1 MQSKHHKLNIEEDKR
16 NPKANF
22 FKCLG
27 IFLQLAFSNPKKIVR
42 VEIIL
47 LLVFRKEEDLLSK
60 ERISREEK
68 MSQIQEKLEAGV
80 REIFES
86 GKYEDYIATMAKF
99 PHYSINNCILIVSQC
114 PEASHVCGYKKWQTD
129 FNRVVNR
136 NEHGIMIIAPITY
149 KADVEE
155 PVYDAQS
162 HPVLDSSGK
171 QVTETV
177 TREFQGFRPAYV
189 FDVSQTSGEPLPT
202 LANMLQDGV
211 EDFERLRD
219 VLIAISP
226 VPISFEVIS
235 GGANGY
241 FSPASQCIVVN
252 VGMSELQT
260 IKTMIHEIAHATLGH
275 GGKEDK
281 WDRETKEVQAE
292 SVAYWVTQML
302 GLDTSYYSF
311 GYISGWSKDR
321 EVTELKENLDLIKT
335 TADKISADL
344 ERELSKSVEK
354 EEFLEVEQKEVLQA
368 KRKKVR

>member
-1 MQSKHHKLNIEEDKR
+1 MSRE
-16 NPKANF
+16 
-22 FKCLG
+22 
-27 IFLQLAFSNPKKIVR
+27 R
-42 VEIIL
+42 V
-47 LLVFRKEEDLLSK
+47 
-60 ERISREEK
+60 SREER

-80 REIFES
+80 REIFDSE
-86 GKYEDYIATMAKF
+86 KYKDYISTMAKF

-136 NEHGIMIIAPITY
+136 NEHGIMIIAPMTY

-155 PVYDAQS
+155 AVFDS
-162 HPVLDSSGK
+162 ENHPVLDSNGK

-189 FDVSQTSGEPLPT
+189 FDVSQTSGDPLPT
-202 LANMLQDGV
+202 LATMLSGGV
-211 EDFERLRD
+211 EDFENMKD
-219 VLIAISP
+219 ILIAISP
-226 VPISFEVIS
+226 VPISFEEIT

-241 FSPASQCIVVN
+241 FSPATQSIVVKE
-252 VGMSELQT
+252 GMSELQT

-275 GGKEDK
+275 GGKDDK

-292 SVAYWVTQML
+292 SVAYWVTQMV
-302 GLDTSYYSF
+302 GLDTSDYSF

-344 ERELSKSVEK
+344 ERELSKTAEK
-354 EEFLEVEQKEVLQA
+354 TKDIEPEEEQAEQT

>member
-1 MQSKHHKLNIEEDKR
+1 M
-16 NPKANF
+16 
-22 FKCLG
+22 G
-27 IFLQLAFSNPKKIVR
+27 
-42 VEIIL
+42 
-47 LLVFRKEEDLLSK
+47 KEEDLLSR
-60 ERISREEK
+60 ERISREER

-80 REIFES
+80 REIFDSE
-86 GKYEDYIATMAKF
+86 KYKDYISTMAKF

-136 NEHGIMIIAPITY
+136 NEHGIMIIAPMTY

-155 PVYDAQS
+155 AVFDS
-162 HPVLDSSGK
+162 ENHPVLDSNGK

-189 FDVSQTSGEPLPT
+189 FDVSQTSGDPLPT
-202 LANMLQDGV
+202 LATMLSGGV
-211 EDFERLRD
+211 EDFENMKD
-219 VLIAISP
+219 ILIAISP
-226 VPISFEVIS
+226 VPISFEKIT

-241 FSPASQCIVVN
+241 FSPATQSIVVKE
-252 VGMSELQT
+252 GMSELQT

-275 GGKEDK
+275 GGKDDK

-292 SVAYWVTQML
+292 SVAYWVTQMV
-302 GLDTSYYSF
+302 GLDTSDYSF

-344 ERELSKSVEK
+344 ERELLKSIEQTEDLK
-354 EEFLEVEQKEVLQA
+354 PGVEQAEQA

>member
-1 MQSKHHKLNIEEDKR
+1 M
-16 NPKANF
+16 
-22 FKCLG
+22 
-27 IFLQLAFSNPKKIVR
+27 
-42 VEIIL
+42 
-47 LLVFRKEEDLLSK
+47 SK
-60 ERISREEK
+60 ERVSREER

-86 GKYEDYIATMAKF
+86 GKYEDYIATMSKF

-114 PEASHVCGYKKWQTD
+114 PEATHVCGYKKWQTD
-129 FNRVVNR
+129 FNRAVNR

-155 PVYDAQS
+155 PVYDAES
-162 HPVLDSSGK
+162 HPVVDANGK

-202 LANMLQDGV
+202 LANMLNGSV
-211 EDFERLRD
+211 EEFEQMRD

-226 VPISFEVIS
+226 VPISFEEIS

-241 FSPASQCIVVN
+241 YSPASQCIVVKAD
-252 VGMSELQT
+252 MSQLQT

-292 SVAYWVTQML
+292 SVAFWVAQMM
-302 GLDTSYYSF
+302 GLDTSDYSF

-335 TADKISADL
+335 TADKITSDL
-344 ERELSKSVEK
+344 EKELTKKVDKTESLEAVN
-354 EEFLEVEQKEVLQA
+354 EEVAQN

>member
-1 MQSKHHKLNIEEDKR
+1 MK
-16 NPKANF
+16 
-22 FKCLG
+22 
-27 IFLQLAFSNPKKIVR
+27 

-47 LLVFRKEEDLLSK
+47 LLVLGKEEDLLSK
-60 ERISREEK
+60 ERVSREER
-68 MSQIQEKLEAGV
+68 MSQIQEKLEQGV

-86 GKYEDYIATMAKF
+86 GKYEEYIATMSKF

-114 PEASHVCGYKKWQTD
+114 PEASHVCGFKKWQTD
-129 FNRVVNR
+129 FNRVVNKH
-136 NEHGIMIIAPITY
+136 EHGIMIIAPITY

-155 PVYDAQS
+155 PVYDSAS
-162 HPVLDSSGK
+162 HPVVDENGK

-202 LANMLQDGV
+202 LANMLQGGV
-211 EDFERLRD
+211 EDFENMRD
-219 VLIAISP
+219 ILIAISP
-226 VPISFEVIS
+226 VPVSFEAIS

-241 FSPASQCIVVN
+241 FSPTNQCIVIKE
-252 VGMSELQT
+252 GMSELQT

-275 GGKEDK
+275 GNKEDK

-292 SVAYWVTQML
+292 SVAYWVAQMM
-302 GLDTSYYSF
+302 GLDTSDYSF
-311 GYISGWSKDR
+311 GYIIGWSKDR

-335 TADKISADL
+335 TADKITSDL
-344 ERELSKSVEK
+344 ERELSKKVDKTESLEAPD
-354 EEFLEVEQKEVLQA
+354 EEVTQA

>member
-1 MQSKHHKLNIEEDKR
+1 MSRE
-16 NPKANF
+16 
-22 FKCLG
+22 
-27 IFLQLAFSNPKKIVR
+27 R
-42 VEIIL
+42 V
-47 LLVFRKEEDLLSK
+47 
-60 ERISREEK
+60 SREER

-80 REIFES
+80 REIFDSE
-86 GKYEDYIATMAKF
+86 KYKDYISTMAKF

-136 NEHGIMIIAPITY
+136 NEHGIMIIAPMTY

-155 PVYDAQS
+155 AVFDS
-162 HPVLDSSGK
+162 ENHPVLDSNGK

-189 FDVSQTSGEPLPT
+189 FDVSQTSGDPLPT
-202 LANMLQDGV
+202 LATMLSGGV
-211 EDFERLRD
+211 EDFEKMKD
-219 VLIAISP
+219 ILIAISP
-226 VPISFEVIS
+226 VPISFEEIT

-241 FSPASQCIVVN
+241 FSPATQSIVVKE
-252 VGMSELQT
+252 GMSELQT

-275 GGKEDK
+275 GGKDDK

-292 SVAYWVTQML
+292 SVAYWVTQMV
-302 GLDTSYYSF
+302 GLDTSDYSF

-344 ERELSKSVEK
+344 ERELSKN
-354 EEFLEVEQKEVLQA
+354 VEQTEDLNPEEEQAEQA

>member
-1 MQSKHHKLNIEEDKR
+1 M
-16 NPKANF
+16 
-22 FKCLG
+22 
-27 IFLQLAFSNPKKIVR
+27 
-42 VEIIL
+42 
-47 LLVFRKEEDLLSK
+47 SK
-60 ERISREEK
+60 ERVSREER

-86 GKYEDYIATMAKF
+86 GKYEDYIATMSKF

-114 PEASHVCGYKKWQTD
+114 PEATHVCGYKKWQTD

-155 PVYDAQS
+155 PVYDAES
-162 HPVLDSSGK
+162 HPVVDANGK

-177 TREFQGFRPAYV
+177 TKEFQGFRPAYV

-202 LANMLQDGV
+202 LANMLSGSV
-211 EDFERLRD
+211 EDFEQMRD

-226 VPISFEVIS
+226 VPISFEEIS

-241 FSPASQCIVVN
+241 YSPASQCIVVKAD
-252 VGMSELQT
+252 MSQLQT

-292 SVAYWVTQML
+292 SVAFWVAQMM
-302 GLDTSYYSF
+302 GLDTSDYSF

-335 TADKISADL
+335 TADKITSDL
-344 ERELSKSVEK
+344 EKELSKKVDKTESL
-354 EEFLEVEQKEVLQA
+354 EEVSEEVAQN

>member
-1 MQSKHHKLNIEEDKR
+1 MSRE
-16 NPKANF
+16 
-22 FKCLG
+22 
-27 IFLQLAFSNPKKIVR
+27 R
-42 VEIIL
+42 V
-47 LLVFRKEEDLLSK
+47 
-60 ERISREEK
+60 SREER

-80 REIFES
+80 REIFDSE
-86 GKYEDYIATMAKF
+86 KYKDYISTMAKF

-136 NEHGIMIIAPITY
+136 NEHGIMIIAPMTY

-155 PVYDAQS
+155 AVYDS
-162 HPVLDSSGK
+162 ENHPVLDSNGK

-189 FDVSQTSGEPLPT
+189 FDVSQTSGDPLPT
-202 LANMLQDGV
+202 LATMLSGGV
-211 EDFERLRD
+211 EDFEKMKD
-219 VLIAISP
+219 ILIAISP
-226 VPISFEVIS
+226 VPISFEEIT

-241 FSPASQCIVVN
+241 FSPATQSIVVKE
-252 VGMSELQT
+252 GMSELQT

-275 GGKEDK
+275 GGKDDK

-292 SVAYWVTQML
+292 SVAYWVTQMV
-302 GLDTSYYSF
+302 GLDTSDYSF

-344 ERELSKSVEK
+344 ERELSKTAEK
-354 EEFLEVEQKEVLQA
+354 TKDIEPEEEQAEQT

>member
-1 MQSKHHKLNIEEDKR
+1 MSRE
-16 NPKANF
+16 
-22 FKCLG
+22 
-27 IFLQLAFSNPKKIVR
+27 R
-42 VEIIL
+42 V
-47 LLVFRKEEDLLSK
+47 
-60 ERISREEK
+60 SREER

-80 REIFES
+80 REIFDSE
-86 GKYEDYIATMAKF
+86 KYKDYISTMAKF

-136 NEHGIMIIAPITY
+136 NEHGIMIIAPMTY

-155 PVYDAQS
+155 AVFDS
-162 HPVLDSSGK
+162 ENHPVLDSNGK

-189 FDVSQTSGEPLPT
+189 FDVSQTSGDPLPT
-202 LANMLQDGV
+202 LATMLSGGV
-211 EDFERLRD
+211 EDFENMKD
-219 VLIAISP
+219 ILIAISP
-226 VPISFEVIS
+226 VPISFEKIT

-241 FSPASQCIVVN
+241 FSPATQSIVVKE
-252 VGMSELQT
+252 GMSELQT

-275 GGKEDK
+275 GGKDDK

-292 SVAYWVTQML
+292 SVAYWVMQMV
-302 GLDTSYYSF
+302 GLDTSDYSF

-344 ERELSKSVEK
+344 ERELSKSIEQTEDLK
-354 EEFLEVEQKEVLQA
+354 PGVEQVEQA

>member
-1 MQSKHHKLNIEEDKR
+1 M
-16 NPKANF
+16 
-22 FKCLG
+22 
-27 IFLQLAFSNPKKIVR
+27 
-42 VEIIL
+42 
-47 LLVFRKEEDLLSK
+47 SK
-60 ERISREEK
+60 ERVSREER

-86 GKYEDYIATMAKF
+86 GKYEDYIATMSKF

-114 PEASHVCGYKKWQTD
+114 PEATHVCGYKKWQTD

-155 PVYDAQS
+155 PVYDAES
-162 HPVLDSSGK
+162 HPVVDANGK

-202 LANMLQDGV
+202 LANMLNGSV
-211 EDFERLRD
+211 EDFEQMRD

-226 VPISFEVIS
+226 VPISFEEIS

-241 FSPASQCIVVN
+241 YSPASQCIVVKAD
-252 VGMSELQT
+252 MSQLQT

-292 SVAYWVTQML
+292 SVAFWVAQMM
-302 GLDTSYYSF
+302 GLDTSDYSF

-335 TADKISADL
+335 TADKITSDL
-344 ERELSKSVEK
+344 EKELSKKVDKTESL
-354 EEFLEVEQKEVLQA
+354 EEVNEDVAQN

>member
-1 MQSKHHKLNIEEDKR
+1 MSRE
-16 NPKANF
+16 
-22 FKCLG
+22 
-27 IFLQLAFSNPKKIVR
+27 R
-42 VEIIL
+42 V
-47 LLVFRKEEDLLSK
+47 
-60 ERISREEK
+60 SREER

-80 REIFES
+80 REIFDSE
-86 GKYEDYIATMAKF
+86 KYKDYISTMAKF

-136 NEHGIMIIAPITY
+136 NEHGIMIIAPMTY

-155 PVYDAQS
+155 AVFDS
-162 HPVLDSSGK
+162 ENHPVLDSNGK

-189 FDVSQTSGEPLPT
+189 FDVSQTSGDPLPT
-202 LANMLQDGV
+202 LATMLSGGV
-211 EDFERLRD
+211 EDFEKMKD
-219 VLIAISP
+219 ILIAISP
-226 VPISFEVIS
+226 VPISFEEIT

-241 FSPASQCIVVN
+241 FSPATQSIVVKE
-252 VGMSELQT
+252 GMSELQT

-275 GGKEDK
+275 GGKDDK

-292 SVAYWVTQML
+292 SVAYWVTQMV
-302 GLDTSYYSF
+302 GLDTSDYSF

-344 ERELSKSVEK
+344 ERELSKN
-354 EEFLEVEQKEVLQA
+354 VEQTEDLKPEEEQA
-368 KRKKVR
+368 EQTKRKKVR

>member
-1 MQSKHHKLNIEEDKR
+1 MSRE
-16 NPKANF
+16 
-22 FKCLG
+22 
-27 IFLQLAFSNPKKIVR
+27 R
-42 VEIIL
+42 V
-47 LLVFRKEEDLLSK
+47 
-60 ERISREEK
+60 SREER

-80 REIFES
+80 REIFDSE
-86 GKYEDYIATMAKF
+86 KYKDYISTMAKF

-136 NEHGIMIIAPITY
+136 NEHGIMIIAPMTY

-155 PVYDAQS
+155 AVFDS
-162 HPVLDSSGK
+162 ENHPVLDSNGK

-189 FDVSQTSGEPLPT
+189 FDVSQTSGDPLPT
-202 LANMLQDGV
+202 LATMLSGGV
-211 EDFERLRD
+211 EDFENMKD
-219 VLIAISP
+219 ILIAISP
-226 VPISFEVIS
+226 VPISFEKIT

-241 FSPASQCIVVN
+241 FSPATQSIVVKE
-252 VGMSELQT
+252 GMSELQT

-275 GGKEDK
+275 GGKDDK

-292 SVAYWVTQML
+292 SVAYWVTQMV
-302 GLDTSYYSF
+302 GLDTSDYSF

-344 ERELSKSVEK
+344 ERELSKSIEQTEDLK
-354 EEFLEVEQKEVLQA
+354 PGVEQVEQA

>member
-1 MQSKHHKLNIEEDKR
+1 M
-16 NPKANF
+16 
-22 FKCLG
+22 G
-27 IFLQLAFSNPKKIVR
+27 
-42 VEIIL
+42 
-47 LLVFRKEEDLLSK
+47 KEEDLLSR
-60 ERISREEK
+60 ERVSREER

-80 REIFES
+80 REIFDSE
-86 GKYEDYIATMAKF
+86 KYKDYISTMAKF

-136 NEHGIMIIAPITY
+136 NEHGIMIIAPMTY

-155 PVYDAQS
+155 AVYDS
-162 HPVLDSSGK
+162 ENHPVLDSNGK

-189 FDVSQTSGEPLPT
+189 FDVSQTSGDPLPT
-202 LANMLQDGV
+202 LATMLSGGV
-211 EDFERLRD
+211 EDFENMKD
-219 VLIAISP
+219 ILIAISP
-226 VPISFEVIS
+226 VPISFEKIT

-241 FSPASQCIVVN
+241 FSPATQSIVVKE
-252 VGMSELQT
+252 GMSELAT
-260 IKTMIHEIAHATLGH
+260 IKTRIHEIAHATLGH
-275 GGKEDK
+275 GGKDDK

-292 SVAYWVTQML
+292 SVAYWVMQMV
-302 GLDTSYYSF
+302 GLDTSDYSF

-344 ERELSKSVEK
+344 ERELSKSIEQTEDLK
-354 EEFLEVEQKEVLQA
+354 PGVEQAEQA

>member
-1 MQSKHHKLNIEEDKR
+1 MSRE
-16 NPKANF
+16 
-22 FKCLG
+22 
-27 IFLQLAFSNPKKIVR
+27 R
-42 VEIIL
+42 V
-47 LLVFRKEEDLLSK
+47 
-60 ERISREEK
+60 SREER

-80 REIFES
+80 REIFDSE
-86 GKYEDYIATMAKF
+86 KYKDYISTMAKF

-136 NEHGIMIIAPITY
+136 NEHGIMIIAPMTY

-155 PVYDAQS
+155 AVFDS
-162 HPVLDSSGK
+162 ENHPVLDSNGK

-189 FDVSQTSGEPLPT
+189 FDVSQTSGDPLPT
-202 LANMLQDGV
+202 LATMLSGGV
-211 EDFERLRD
+211 EDFENMKD
-219 VLIAISP
+219 ILIAISP
-226 VPISFEVIS
+226 VPISFEKIT

-241 FSPASQCIVVN
+241 FSPATQSIVVKE
-252 VGMSELQT
+252 GMSELQT

-275 GGKEDK
+275 GGKDDK

-292 SVAYWVTQML
+292 SVAYWVTQMV
-302 GLDTSYYSF
+302 GLDSSDYSF

-344 ERELSKSVEK
+344 ERELSKSIEQTEDLK
-354 EEFLEVEQKEVLQA
+354 PGVEQAEQA

>member
-1 MQSKHHKLNIEEDKR
+1 MSRE
-16 NPKANF
+16 
-22 FKCLG
+22 
-27 IFLQLAFSNPKKIVR
+27 R
-42 VEIIL
+42 V
-47 LLVFRKEEDLLSK
+47 
-60 ERISREEK
+60 SREER

-80 REIFES
+80 REIFDSE
-86 GKYEDYIATMAKF
+86 KYKDYISTMAKF

-136 NEHGIMIIAPITY
+136 NEHGIMIIAPMTY

-155 PVYDAQS
+155 AVYDS
-162 HPVLDSSGK
+162 ENHPVLDSNGK

-189 FDVSQTSGEPLPT
+189 FDVSQTSGDPLPT
-202 LANMLQDGV
+202 LATMLSGGV
-211 EDFERLRD
+211 EDFERMKD
-219 VLIAISP
+219 ILIAISP
-226 VPISFEVIS
+226 MPISFEEIT

-241 FSPASQCIVVN
+241 FSPATQSIVVKE
-252 VGMSELQT
+252 GMSELQT

-275 GGKEDK
+275 GGKDDK

-292 SVAYWVTQML
+292 SVAYWVTQMV
-302 GLDTSYYSF
+302 GLDTSDYSF

-344 ERELSKSVEK
+344 ERELSKNVEK
-354 EEFLEVEQKEVLQA
+354 TEDLRPQEEQAEQT

>member
-1 MQSKHHKLNIEEDKR
+1 MSRE
-16 NPKANF
+16 
-22 FKCLG
+22 
-27 IFLQLAFSNPKKIVR
+27 R
-42 VEIIL
+42 V
-47 LLVFRKEEDLLSK
+47 
-60 ERISREEK
+60 SREER

-80 REIFES
+80 REIFDSE
-86 GKYEDYIATMAKF
+86 KYKDYISTMAKF

-136 NEHGIMIIAPITY
+136 NEHGIMIIAPMTY

-155 PVYDAQS
+155 AVFDS
-162 HPVLDSSGK
+162 ENHPVLDSNGR

-189 FDVSQTSGEPLPT
+189 FDVSQTSGDPLPT
-202 LANMLQDGV
+202 LATMLSGGV
-211 EDFERLRD
+211 EDFEKMKD
-219 VLIAISP
+219 ILIAISP
-226 VPISFEVIS
+226 VPISFEDIT

-241 FSPASQCIVVN
+241 FSPATQSIVVKE
-252 VGMSELQT
+252 GMSELQT

-275 GGKEDK
+275 GGKDDK

-292 SVAYWVTQML
+292 SVAYWVTQMV
-302 GLDTSYYSF
+302 GLDTSDYSF

-344 ERELSKSVEK
+344 ERELSKSIEQTEDLK
-354 EEFLEVEQKEVLQA
+354 PGVEQVEQA

>member
-1 MQSKHHKLNIEEDKR
+1 MSRE
-16 NPKANF
+16 
-22 FKCLG
+22 
-27 IFLQLAFSNPKKIVR
+27 R
-42 VEIIL
+42 V
-47 LLVFRKEEDLLSK
+47 
-60 ERISREEK
+60 SREER
-68 MSQIQEKLEAGV
+68 MGEIQEKLETGV

-86 GKYEDYIATMAKF
+86 GKYEEYIAAMSKF

-114 PEASHVCGYKKWQTD
+114 PEASHVCGFRKWQTD

-155 PVYDAQS
+155 PVFDS
-162 HPVLDSSGK
+162 DNHPVVDADGK
-171 QVTETV
+171 QMTEKV

-202 LANMLQDGV
+202 LANMLNDGV
-211 EDFERLRD
+211 DDFEKMRD

-226 VPISFEVIS
+226 VPISFEEIS
-235 GGANGY
+235 GTANGY
-241 FSPASQCIVVN
+241 FSPSGQCIVVRN
-252 VGMSELQT
+252 DMSELQT

-292 SVAYWVTQML
+292 SVAYWVAQMM
-302 GLDTSYYSF
+302 GLDTSEYSF

-321 EVTELKENLDLIKT
+321 EVSELKENLDLIKT
-335 TADKISADL
+335 TADKITADL
-344 ERELSKSVEK
+344 ERELSKNVEMTESIC
-354 EEFLEVEQKEVLQA
+354 EEQVQEKQA
-368 KRKKVR
+368 ARKKTR

>member
-1 MQSKHHKLNIEEDKR
+1 MSRE
-16 NPKANF
+16 
-22 FKCLG
+22 
-27 IFLQLAFSNPKKIVR
+27 R
-42 VEIIL
+42 V
-47 LLVFRKEEDLLSK
+47 
-60 ERISREEK
+60 SREER

-80 REIFES
+80 REIFDSE
-86 GKYEDYIATMAKF
+86 KYKDYISTMAKF
-99 PHYSINNCILIVSQC
+99 PHYSINNCILIISQC

-136 NEHGIMIIAPITY
+136 NEHGIMIIAPMTY

-155 PVYDAQS
+155 AVFDS
-162 HPVLDSSGK
+162 ENHPVLDSNGK

-189 FDVSQTSGEPLPT
+189 FDVSQTSGDPLPT
-202 LANMLQDGV
+202 LATMLSGGV
-211 EDFERLRD
+211 EDFEKMKD
-219 VLIAISP
+219 ILIAISP
-226 VPISFEVIS
+226 VPISFEEIT

-241 FSPASQCIVVN
+241 FSPATQSIVVKE
-252 VGMSELQT
+252 GMSELQT

-275 GGKEDK
+275 GGKDDK

-292 SVAYWVTQML
+292 SVAYWVTQMV
-302 GLDTSYYSF
+302 GLDTSDYSF

-344 ERELSKSVEK
+344 ERELSKN
-354 EEFLEVEQKEVLQA
+354 VEQTEDLKPEEEQA
-368 KRKKVR
+368 EQTKRKKVR